1 MMNYDRIIR
10 LLSSVI
16 DDVYHNRVDRGTE
29 CDLFYAL
36 AEMVG
41 DSNVMTNLI
50 LDEYDSRVVELNC
63 RVRYAS
69 SGKWERYVIWKEG
82 DIE

>member
-1 MMNYDRIIR
+1 MNYDRIIR

-16 DDVYHNRVDRGTE
+16 DDVYHKKVDRGTE

-69 SGKWERYVIWKEG
+69 SGKWKSYVIWKEG

>member
-1 MMNYDRIIR
+1 MNYDRIIR

-16 DDVYHNRVDRGTE
+16 DDVYHNNVDRGTE

-50 LDEYDSRVVELNC
+50 LDNYDSRVVELNC
-63 RVRYAS
+63 LVRYAS
-69 SGKWERYVIWKEG
+69 SGKWESYVIFKEG

>member
-1 MMNYDRIIR
+1 MNYDRIIR

-16 DDVYHNRVDRGTE
+16 DDVYHNRVNRGTE

-41 DSNVMTNLI
+41 NSNVMTNLI
-50 LDEYDSRVVELNC
+50 LDDYDSRIVELSC

-69 SGKWERYVIWKEG
+69 SGKWKSYVIWKEG

>member
-1 MMNYDRIIR
+1 MNYDRIIR
-10 LLSSVI
+10 LFSSVI
-16 DDVYHNRVDRGTE
+16 DDVFHNKVDRGTE

-36 AEMVG
+36 AEMLG
-41 DSNVMTNLI
+41 DGNVMTNLI
-50 LDEYDSRVVELNC
+50 LDDNENRIVELNC

-69 SGKWERYVIWKEG
+69 SGKWESYVIWKDG

>member
-1 MMNYDRIIR
+1 MNYDRIIR

-16 DDVYHNRVDRGTE
+16 DDVYHNKVDRETE

-36 AEMVG
+36 AEMLG
-41 DSNVMTNLI
+41 DGNVMTNLI
-50 LDEYDSRVVELNC
+50 FDDFEGRITELNC

-69 SGKWERYVIWKEG
+69 SGKWESYVIWKEG